1 MNEKEMLKS
10 ILYNSIN
17 NQYYLLTILQLLA
30 SCNDIQTY
38 IKNIQEN
45 TGNVWNKIWEE
56 AESSYEVSINKTN
69 E

>member
-17 NQYYLLTILQLLA
+17 NQYYLLTILQLLVPR
-30 SCNDIQTY
+30 NDIQTY
-38 IKNIQEN
+38 IKNIQES
-45 TGNVWNKIWEE
+45 TDNVWNKIWEE